1 MTVIKQTRFIKSST
15 SPEDCPKPLYPEY
28 AFLGRS
34 NVGKSSLLNMLAG
47 RKNFAR
53 ISNTPGKT
61 LLINHY
67 LINDEWYLVDLPGY
81 GYSKISK
88 KTRKD
93 ILQMISSYLLERKNL
108 FCLFLLLDCRHEP
121 QSIDLEFIEWVGG
134 YKIPFVICFT
144 KTDKISS
151 SELHKNTDHYKK
163 ILLQTWESLPRIFLT
178 SSAIRKGREEIL
190 DFITETNKAVN
201 I

>member
-15 SPEDCPKPLYPEY
+15 SAEACPKPLYPEY

-34 NVGKSSLLNMLAG
+34 NVGKSSLLNMLVN

-61 LLINHY
+61 LLINHFM
-67 LINDEWYLVDLPGY
+67 INDEWYLVDLPCY
-81 GYSKISK
+81 GYSRTSK
-88 KTRKD
+88 KTRNN
-93 ILQMISSYLLERKNL
+93 IVQLINGYLLKRKNL

-121 QSIDLEFIEWVGG
+121 QSIDLEIIEWIGAH
-134 YKIPFVICFT
+134 KIPFVICFT
-144 KTDKISS
+144 KTDKLSS
-151 SELHKNTDHYKK
+151 LKLHKNIDNYKRV
-163 ILLQTWESLPRIFLT
+163 LMQTWESLPPVFLT
-178 SSAIRKGREEIL
+178 SSLKRLGREEIL
-190 DFITETNKAVN
+190 SFISKTNSTVN